1 MKIDEFGIKDLFR
14 AATGNIAGEADL
26 GKQLI
31 KIYPKAST
39 GEILKM
45 ISKYKE
51 LQKRGYKD
59 SDIDLLSL
67 GDPDK
72 IDPQILKKQ
81 DLQRKYSQ
89 QDIEKMRQKQ
99 DILKRQRK
107 NQKKQPVPEPTPEPA
122 PEPTPQDKKSSRTDY
137 FSPLT
142 TVEPGATMTIGG
154 KNKLTFDGNVWVDQ
168 AGQKYGQNPDSLKQ
182 LNDAYLRVEN
192 AKRAAEKQKIR
203 LKAYQ
208 KVFGN

>member
-26 GKQLI
+26 GKRLI

-59 SDIDLLSL
+59 SDIDLITL

-81 DLQRKYSQ
+81 ELQQKYSQ

-107 NQKKQPVPEPTPEPA
+107 NQKKQPA
-122 PEPTPQDKKSSRTDY
+122 PEPTPKDKQSSRTDS
-137 FSPLT
+137 FATLT
-142 TVEPGATMTIGG
+142 SVEPGASMTVG
-154 KNKLTFDGNVWVDQ
+154 KNKLTFNGNIWVDQ

-192 AKRAAEKQKIR
+192 AKRAAEMEKIK

-208 KVFGN
+208 KTFGNQR